1 MIKRFLLSLFIL
13 VAGFAHADWAADRDG
28 SAGYVTVTTLA
39 TAVDEAVPFAVV
51 YLSDLPADFHTA
63 MSDASDTDGKTIRV
77 STSDGVTQLACVPIG
92 VNTSTDTGCLI
103 FLGTGMSASV
113 DVDYRIY
120 VGNASLS
127 MPTASG
133 GMGEQAVFAS
143 YAGVYFPGVDTRDWT
158 AGGRTLTATGSPTTD
173 TSGYEGITAAKY
185 NGTSQYHGYDGT
197 QAVTGWP
204 MTMEAL
210 AYSTS
215 ATANQCA
222 VGYGDTSG
230 SANIAALRM
239 RGDVASDPI
248 RFFTSGSGGTA
259 EPSTSTGYTTST
271 WHYLA
276 GKRTVSTGSGDTVV
290 YIDGGSAGTAT
301 ASVLAP
307 GARSKFRI
315 GVLDISSIVNYLAGR
330 VAWVGISNSSRSAD
344 YVSTMQDNWAGTLYS
359 TGAWTALDSCTD
371 GSTGWVL
378 FQTAATTSASGSL
391 VDWTSTSNALVDD
404 SNYTQAAL
412 DGGGDTDSETLKLT
426 NPAYGTTIPTGAAAY
441 TVQFRIKRVRGS
453 GGSNEVNDLNV
464 QFIDDTGALVG
475 DNLAATTTDWPS
487 LSATTA
493 DYTATGLTLD
503 GTEFTSAAGLAISA
517 TAINAAGAVNARVLV
532 AWIKI
537 DWTCGDDA
545 AAKARGFFALT
556 E

>member
-1 MIKRFLLSLFIL
+1 MIKRFLLSLFIF
-13 VAGFAHADWAADRDG
+13 VAGFAHADWAADRDA
-28 SAGYVTVTTLA
+28 SEGYVTVTTLA
-39 TAVDEAVPFAVV
+39 TAVDEAVPFVVV
-51 YLSDLPADFHTA
+51 YLSDMPADFWTA
-63 MSDASDTDGKTIRV
+63 MDAASDTDGKTIRV
-77 STSDGVTQLACVPIG
+77 STADGTTQLACVPIG

-158 AGGRTLTATGSPTTD
+158 SGGRTLTAVNTPGTAA
-173 TSGYEGITAAKY
+173 SGYEGITAATY
-185 NGTSQYHGYDGT
+185 NGTDQYHWATVSLGLPITVEGLLYY
-197 QAVTGWP
+197 TGSTPQDWSV
-204 MTMEAL
+204 AL
-210 AYSTS
+210 
-215 ATANQCA
+215 
-222 VGYGDTSG
+222 G
-230 SANIAALRM
+230 SSSSVNPL
-239 RGDVASDPI
+239 
-248 RFFTSGSGGTA
+248 GGLIVD
-259 EPSTSTGYTTST
+259 STGVNYGAAFRGEGAGNIIRTAYATSKSYNTWYYKVGTRSTNESGVSELYFDGARTTSSEGGIGPT
-271 WHYLA
+271 SPSYNRLA
-276 GKRTVSTGSGDTVV
+276 IGALLRA
-290 YIDGGSAGTAT
+290 SAGNHAAVN
-301 ASVLAP
+301 ASTVL
-307 GARSKFRI
+307 
-315 GVLDISSIVNYLAGR
+315 ISSSVRNT
-330 VAWVGISNSSRSAD
+330 N
-344 YVSTMQDNWAGTLYS
+344 YVSTMADNWAGTMY
-359 TGAWTALDSCTD
+359 TAGAWTPLDSCTD

-426 NPAYGTTIPTGAAAY
+426 NPAYGTTIPTGAASY

-493 DYTATGLTLD
+493 DYIATGLTLD

-545 AAKARGFFALT
+545 AAKSRGFFALT

>member
-1 MIKRFLLSLFIL
+1 MIKRFLLSAVLL

-344 YVSTMQDNWAGTLYS
+344 YVSTMQDNWAGTMY
-359 TGAWTALDSCTD
+359 TAGAWTPLDSD
-371 GSTGWVL
+371 VIAGSTGWVL
-378 FQTAATTSASGSL
+378 FQTAGQSSTAD
-391 VDWTSTSNALVDD
+391 VDWIDTSNVLLDD
-404 SNYTQAAL
+404 ATYTYCTVSDAPTTTEYL
-412 DGGGDTDSETLKLT
+412 NLT
-426 NPAYGTTIPTGAAAY
+426 NAAYGTTIPTGAPSY
-441 TVQFRIKRVRGS
+441 TVEFRVKGYRGNSS
-453 GGSNEVNDLNV
+453 GGDRLYDETI
-464 QFIDDTGALVG
+464 QFIDDTGTRVG
-475 DNLAATTTDWPS
+475 TNLAKTSEDWTT
-487 LSATTA
+487 SATTR
-493 DYTATGLTLD
+493 DYTLSGYTPD
-503 GTEFTSAAGLAISA
+503 GTEFTSAAGLAIRV
-517 TAINAAGAVNARVLV
+517 TGADAVGTLDPRVV
-532 AWIKI
+532 TAWIRVS
-537 DWTCGDDA
+537 WTGTDPA
-545 AAKARGFFALT
+545 YNTRGFFALT